1 MENKEIIKHYSN
13 DEITIVWKPGTCIH
27 AGTCVKMLPKV
38 YDPKAKPWIKIENAS
53 TRQLIEQ
60 IEQCPSGALSY
71 IIHQKQEK
79 MADLN
84 KIEVM
89 ANGPLICTGTIKVV
103 TAEGKEVIKENRTAF
118 CRCGHSTNKPYC
130 DGKHKVEG
138 FIG

>member
-1 MENKEIIKHYSN
+1 MENKEIIKQYSN
-13 DEITIVWKPGTCIH
+13 DDITIVWKPGTCIH

-38 YDPKAKPWIKIENAS
+38 YNPKAKPWIKIENAN
-53 TRQLIEQ
+53 TQQLIEQ

-71 IIHQKQEK
+71 ITNQKQEK

-89 ANGPLICTGTIKVV
+89 ANGPLICTGTIRVV
-103 TAEGKEVIKENRTAF
+103 TAEGKEEIKENKTAF
-118 CRCGHSTNKPYC
+118 CRCGHSANKPYC
-130 DGKHKVEG
+130 DGKHKAEG